1 MNYSKGGFATK
12 GEAQRE
18 AAEKVLLLKR

>member
-1 MNYSKGGFATK
+1 MNHSKGGFATK